1 MLSGGYQYRG
11 RLVISLFVFV
21 FLLLLVSSLPV
32 SVLPRC
38 HGANHLANS
47 LRLGINPGQT
57 LQHTLTIKDN
67 MFINLTVCLL
77 KKTKETTYDSTP
89 HTMSSIFLT

>member
-21 FLLLLVSSLPV
+21 FLLLLVPSLPV
-32 SVLPRC
+32 FVLPRC

-67 MFINLTVCLL
+67 LFRNQCHRLSS
-77 KKTKETTYDSTP
+77 KED
-89 HTMSSIFLT
+89 